1 MGTSVPQP
9 VAVAGPAGAIARRRP
24 VMRRL
29 RAPHLANAALAAALV
44 LSYPL
49 LLAVAVL
56 PGPRERV
63 PACWLF
69 LAVAVVSYLAEA
81 LAQDAVPSLVNM
93 LNWVQV
99 GLPLRFAFRELA
111 LIVLLLR
118 VLPVRPG
125 EIAVLAGG
133 LLGLHAIRAVYSALV
148 VYVGQWRLLPVVT
161 RNVDLSELRIPDPPP
176 PSLTLAHTRKMLHLD
191 VLPLAGG
198 LAWALTRQAGWMLG
212 GVCLAL
218 TAGAA
223 GCAVMAV
230 HARRNA
236 HLRDR
241 AWVLRTVSA
250 QVRQGHPQV
259 MLYFSGQP
267 ESVYQANMWLS
278 TLARVN
284 RPAVIVMRERW
295 TVPMLGRTSLPVVCL
310 EDMLDLLNFPLP
322 SVRVALF
329 PANTAKNLHQLRIPG
344 VGQVFINH
352 GDSDKDASVNPF
364 AKAYDEV
371 WVAGAA
377 GRERY
382 LRAQAGVR
390 DEDIVE
396 VGRPQLADIR
406 PAPGAP
412 GGRMFTVLYAPTWEG
427 FTSGAQDSSLI
438 PMGLR
443 IVQALTDRMP
453 GIRVLYKPHP
463 LTGTRDPRAARA
475 HEAVAAF
482 IEQAN
487 RRRERTG
494 EWAQEAAAS
503 APARAAALAELARIE
518 ERLRKLSG
526 DGQIAG
532 SPASPGGRSDY
543 AALSRDG
550 QPDPA
555 RDAEWRRCLDAWHE
569 AYCASQGWWEH
580 RVATGA
586 RPTAYDC
593 LSQADLLISDIS
605 SLVADFLVS
614 GRPYAV
620 TDLAGRGAAAF
631 HERFP
636 TAVAGYLLSPD
647 CAELPGILQEATGA
661 GEDRLGPAR
670 RELKR
675 YLLGP
680 DTPAPQ
686 TRFNSALDALIER
699 VEAARRAVAGTAA
712 APPRLAA
719 QLPTAPGPAGLPTA
733 GLELA
738 SDPAGA

>member
-1 MGTSVPQP
+1 MGASVPHPQP
-9 VAVAGPAGAIARRRP
+9 VAVAGPAGAITRGWP
-24 VMRRL
+24 IMRRL
-29 RAPHLANAALAAALV
+29 RVPHPANAALAAALV

-49 LLAVAVL
+49 MLAVAVL

-81 LAQDAVPSLVNM
+81 LAQGTVPSLVNT
-93 LNWVQV
+93 LNWVQI

-118 VLPVRPG
+118 VLPVGPG

-148 VYVGQWRLLPVVT
+148 VYVAQWRLLPVVT

-176 PSLTLAHTRKMLHLD
+176 PLLTLAHTRKMLHLD
-191 VLPLAGG
+191 VLPFAGA
-198 LAWALTRQAGWMLG
+198 LAWALTMQAGWMLG

-218 TAGAA
+218 AAGAA

-230 HARRNA
+230 YARRNA

-241 AWVLRTVSA
+241 AWVLRTVNA
-250 QVRQGHPQV
+250 QVRQDHPEV

-267 ESVYQANMWLS
+267 DSVYQANMWLP

-284 RPAVIVMRERW
+284 RPAIIVMRERW

-382 LRAQAGVR
+382 LRAQTGVR

-406 PAPGAP
+406 PEAGP

-427 FTSGAQDSSLI
+427 FTNGAQDSSLI

-443 IVQALTDRMP
+443 IVQALADRMP

-503 APARAAALAELARIE
+503 APARAAALTELARIE

-550 QPDPA
+550 QPDLA

-569 AYCASQGWWEH
+569 AYWAPQGRWEH
-580 RVATGA
+580 RVVTGA
-586 RPTAYDC
+586 RPTVYDC
-593 LSQADLLISDIS
+593 FSQADLLISDIS
-605 SLVADFLVS
+605 SLVADFLAT

-620 TDLAGRGAAAF
+620 TDLAGRGETEF

-636 TAVAGYLLSPD
+636 TAAAGYLLSPG
-647 CAELPGILQEATGA
+647 CAELPGILQEATAA

-680 DTPAPQ
+680 DSPAPQ
-686 TRFNSALDALIER
+686 ARFNSALDALIER
-699 VEAARRAVAGTAA
+699 VEAARRAVAGTAG
-712 APPRLAA
+712 PPRMAA
-719 QLPTAPGPAGLPTA
+719 QLPAADGPAGLPAA

-738 SDPAGA
+738 RDSAGA